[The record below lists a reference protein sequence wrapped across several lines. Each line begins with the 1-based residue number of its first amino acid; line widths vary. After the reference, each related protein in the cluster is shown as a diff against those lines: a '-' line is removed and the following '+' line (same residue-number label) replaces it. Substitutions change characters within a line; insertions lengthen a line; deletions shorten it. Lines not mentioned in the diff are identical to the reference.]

1 MKQEFLDFL
10 NALIAAAPDVADKLM
25 TENVK
30 AYIDALTDKK
40 AEKPAL
46 TDNGK
51 LVLKHLQDAPAGI
64 YKAKDIA
71 DGLFVSSRNVSG
83 AMRKLVTDGFVEK
96 VGESPALYT
105 LTEKGKEFKIEE

>member
-1 MKQEFLDFL
+1 MKQEFIEFL
-10 NALIAAAPDVADKLM
+10 NALIAAAPDVAEEKM
-25 TENVK
+25 TENIK

-40 AEKPAL
+40 AEKPIL

-51 LVLKHLQDAPAGI
+51 LVLKYLQTIEPGL

-71 DGLFVSSRNVSG
+71 DGMFVSSRNVSG

-96 VGESPALYT
+96 MGESPVLYMI
-105 LTEKGKEFKIEE
+105 TEKGKEFKIED